1 MITVFSPSFGF
12 FPLSRDFALALI
24 RQTVIKRIPCFEAKK
39 KELMV
44 YSFEETDRGF
54 ELEEVMI

>member
-24 RQTVIKRIPCFEAKK
+24 RQRVIKRIPCFEAKK
-39 KELMV
+39 RSLWYIVLKKLTGV
-44 YSFEETDRGF
+44 LSWKKS
-54 ELEEVMI
+54 